1 MPSDLAHHW
10 DLDPTVTQLN
20 HGSFGAS
27 PRVVLEAQSRWRARM
42 ERSLTE
48 FHARDLAGLLNEA
61 RAELAAFVG
70 AQAEDLV
77 FVTNATQGVNA
88 VLRSMDLRPGDEL
101 LTTDHE
107 YNACANAL
115 RYVCERAGATLV
127 VATIPLPIADPEEV
141 VEALM
146 AKVTNRTRLAL
157 VDHVTSQTGLV
168 FPIERIVEALQGRG
182 VDVFVDGAHAP
193 GMLELDLDRLG
204 AAFYTGNCHKWICSP
219 KGSALLHVRRDR
231 QAGVRPTSISHGANA
246 PPSDKSRFQIEFG
259 WTGTCDPTA
268 WLSVPDAIR
277 AIDSII
283 PGGWPAYRA
292 HNRDLAIAARR
303 MLNDAL
309 GSEPIAPESM
319 LGSMAAVRIP
329 DGDPDR
335 AHDPFEPDPVQRAL
349 WERWRIEALVIVWPG
364 PPERLLRISAAP
376 YNEIGEYERL
386 AAALPEALK
395 NVGTPAQ
402 RA

>member
-10 DLDPTVTQLN
+10 DLDPAVLQLN
-20 HGSFGAS
+20 HGSFGAC
-27 PRVVLEAQSRWRARM
+27 PRIVLEAQSRWRARM

-48 FHARDLAGLLNEA
+48 FHARDLAGLLDSA

-70 AQAEDLV
+70 AQPEDLA
-77 FVTNATQGVNA
+77 FVNNATQGVNA

-107 YNACANAL
+107 YNACANTL

-141 VEALM
+141 VEALV
-146 AKVTNRTRLAL
+146 AKVTDRTRLAL

-168 FPIERIVEALQGRG
+168 FPVERIVSELQGRG

-193 GMLELDLDRLG
+193 GMLELDLDALG
-204 AAFYTGNCHKWICSP
+204 AAYYTGNCHKWICSP

-231 QAGVRPTSISHGANA
+231 QQSVRPTSISHGANA
-246 PPSDKSRFQIEFG
+246 PPSHKSRFQIEFG
-259 WTGTCDPTA
+259 WTGTTDPTA

-283 PGGWPAYRA
+283 PGGWAGYRA
-292 HNRDLAIAARR
+292 RNRDLAVAARR
-303 MLNDAL
+303 LLNDAL

-319 LGSMAAVRIP
+319 LGSMAAVRLP
-329 DGDPDR
+329 DGDPNR
-335 AHDPFEPDPVQRAL
+335 PHNPFDPDPVQAAL
-349 WERWRIEALVIVWPG
+349 WEHSRIEVPVIIWPA

-376 YNEIGEYERL
+376 YNAIEDYERL
-386 AAALPEALK
+386 VEALPEAL
-395 NVGTPAQ
+395 GATEAR